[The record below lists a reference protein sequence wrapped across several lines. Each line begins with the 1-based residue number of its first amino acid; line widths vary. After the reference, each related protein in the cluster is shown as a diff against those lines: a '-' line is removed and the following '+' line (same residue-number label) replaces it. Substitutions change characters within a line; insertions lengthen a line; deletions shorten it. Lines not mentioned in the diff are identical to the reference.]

1 MKSIEKKAVGL
12 GVSLDVVVKRKKS
25 LPCPCWELNLSHPTH
40 SPVTILMGG
49 AFGDLNHNSVYE
61 K

>member
-25 LPCPCWELNLSHPTH
+25 LPCPCWESNKSQSST
-40 SPVTILMGG
+40 
-49 AFGDLNHNSVYE
+49 
-61 K
+61 